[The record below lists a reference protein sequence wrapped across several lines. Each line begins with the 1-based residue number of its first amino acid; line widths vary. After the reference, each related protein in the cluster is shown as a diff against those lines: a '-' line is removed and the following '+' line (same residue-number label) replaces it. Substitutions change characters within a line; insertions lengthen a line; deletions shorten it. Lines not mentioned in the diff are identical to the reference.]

1 MSVIIPKIERYEV
14 CTYDQKSLSWSSTAK
29 GAINA
34 TLQKRKF
41 TVVKTFDDIHEARKF
56 IEGNEEYII
65 QYIFKEIEPDAS
77 VH

>member
-1 MSVIIPKIERYEV
+1 MSVIIPQIERYEV

-34 TLQKRKF
+34 ALGKRKF

-56 IEGNEEYII
+56 IEGNEDYII
-65 QYIFKEIEPDAS
+65 QYVFKEAADA
-77 VH
+77 HMC